1 MSEFQFL
8 QIERP
13 DRWATIWLNRPER
26 HNALHAGLIAELQ
39 QAVDLLSQETAVRV
53 IVLAG
58 RGASFCAG
66 GDLDWMREQAT
77 QPYELNLEDA
87 RRLARTL
94 RTLALC
100 PKPTLARVHGAAL
113 GGGLGLVAACDMA
126 IASRNAVFGTTETRL
141 GLTPSVIA
149 PHVLQAIGER
159 AARRCFLTGARFDAA
174 EALRIGLLQEVVE
187 VADLDQRLEATLQTI
202 CLGGPQ
208 AQAHCKWLLT
218 ELRGR
223 DPTLETTVEES
234 ARSLASVRAG
244 DEAREGIEAFFSHRK
259 PSWAP

>member
-1 MSEFQFL
+1 MSEFEFL
-8 QIERP
+8 QIERNSH
-13 DRWATIWLNRPER
+13 WATIWLNRPER
-26 HNALHAGLIAELQ
+26 HNALHSGLIAELQ
-39 QAVDLLSQETAVRV
+39 RAVDVLSEEAAVRV
-53 IVLAG
+53 IVLGG

-77 QPYELNLEDA
+77 QPYEMNLEDA
-87 RRLARTL
+87 RQLARTL

-100 PKPTLARVHGAAL
+100 SKPTLARVHGAAL
-113 GGGLGLVAACDMA
+113 GGGLGLVAACDLA
-126 IASRNAVFGTTETRL
+126 IASRNALFGTTETRL

-149 PHVLQAIGER
+149 IYVLEAIVER
-159 AARRCFLTGARFDAA
+159 AARRCFLTGARFSAD
-174 EALRIGLLQEVVE
+174 EALRLGLVQEVVE
-187 VADLDQRLEATLQTI
+187 SAELEQRLEATLQAI

-208 AQAHCKWLLT
+208 AQAHCKWLVA

-223 DPTLETTVEES
+223 SPALETTIDES

-244 DEAREGIEAFFSHRK
+244 DEAREGIEAFFNRRK

>member
-13 DRWATIWLNRPER
+13 GRWATIWLNRPER

-39 QAVDLLSQETAVRV
+39 RAVELLSQETAVRV
-53 IVLAG
+53 IVLGG

-77 QPYELNLEDA
+77 QPYEQNFEDA
-87 RRLARTL
+87 RTLARML

-113 GGGLGLVAACDMA
+113 GGGFGLVAACDMA
-126 IASRNAVFGTTETRL
+126 IASRNALFGTTETRL
-141 GLTPSVIA
+141 GLTPSVIG

-159 AARRCFLTGARFDAA
+159 AARHCFLTGARFDAA
-174 EALRIGLLQEVVE
+174 EALRIGLVQEVVE
-187 VADLDQRLEATLQTI
+187 PAELDPRLEAALQSI

-208 AQAHCKWLLT
+208 AQAHCKWLLA

-223 DPTLETTVEES
+223 DPALDSTVDET
-234 ARSLASVRAG
+234 ARSLAGVRAG
-244 DEAREGIEAFFSHRK
+244 SEAREGIDAFFSRRK
-259 PSWAP
+259 PSWAS

>member
-8 QIERP
+8 QIERSSH
-13 DRWATIWLNRPER
+13 WAYIWLNRPER
-26 HNALHAGLIAELQ
+26 HNALHTGLIAELQ
-39 QAVDLLSQETAVRV
+39 RAVDLLSQEAAVRV
-53 IVLAG
+53 LVLGG

-66 GDLDWMREQAT
+66 GDLDWMREQAAE
-77 QPYELNLEDA
+77 PYEVNLEEA
-87 RRLARTL
+87 RQLARTI

-113 GGGLGLVAACDMA
+113 GGGMGLVAACDMA
-126 IASRNAVFGTTETRL
+126 LASRNATFGTTETRL

-149 PHVLQAIGER
+149 LYVVQAIGER
-159 AARRCFLTGARFDAA
+159 AARHCFLTGARFDAA
-174 EALRIGLLQEVVE
+174 EALRIGLVQQVVE
-187 VADLDQRLEATLQTI
+187 AAELEQRVESTLQSI

-208 AQAHCKWLLT
+208 AQAHCKWLLA

-223 DPTLETTVEES
+223 NPALDTTIDES

-244 DEAREGIEAFFSHRK
+244 DEAREGMEAFFNRRK

>member
-8 QIERP
+8 QIERSAL
-13 DRWATIWLNRPER
+13 WAHIWLDRPQR
-26 HNALHAGLIAELQ
+26 HNALHAGLITELQ
-39 QAVDLLSQETAVRV
+39 RAVDLLSQEPAVRV

-58 RGASFCAG
+58 RGKSFCAG
-66 GDLDWMREQAT
+66 GDLDWMREQAA

-87 RRLARTL
+87 RQLARTF

-100 PKPTLARVHGAAL
+100 PKPTLARVQGAAL
-113 GGGLGLVAACDMA
+113 GGGLGLVAACDLA
-126 IASRNAVFGTTETRL
+126 IASRDAVFGTTETRL

-149 PHVLQAIGER
+149 LYVREAIGER
-159 AARRCFLTGARFDAA
+159 AARRCFLTGVRLDAA
-174 EALRIGLLQEVVE
+174 EALRLGLVQEVAE
-187 VADLDQRLEATLQTI
+187 AGTLEQRVEATLRQI

-208 AQAHCKWLLT
+208 AQAHCKWLLA

-223 DPTLETTVEES
+223 SPALETTIDES

-244 DEAREGIEAFFSHRK
+244 DEAREGIEAFFGRRQ